1 MKCQIIMVYL
11 KSLKEKKR
19 ADDNGGCK
27 EVCQMT
33 IVSLRPLK
41 TKVKKTIVTIRVGRG
56 EMIIIMK
63 GCVE

>member
-1 MKCQIIMVYL
+1 MSNNHGVFEIIG
-11 KSLKEKKR
+11 KKKR
-19 ADDNGGCK
+19 ADDKGGCK

-56 EMIIIMK
+56 EMIIIIMS
-63 GCVE
+63 